1 MVLADLEAAEESL
14 MTVNN
19 TKAHCKF
26 FKLIYYISNKLF
38 FITDHDDQLN
48 MHGVFLHVLSDAIGS
63 VIVIATAL
71 VSWLVPGLL
80 WLKLY
85 MDPFLR
91 FYNLL
96 FNFSL

>member
-1 MVLADLEAAEESL
+1 MLFVTSYSILG
-14 MTVNN
+14 
-19 TKAHCKF
+19 
-26 FKLIYYISNKLF
+26 IYYWNFGNIFVDS
-38 FITDHDDQLN
+38 TSEQLN

-71 VSWLVPGLL
+71 VSWLLPGFV

-91 FYNLL
+91 WGAC
-96 FNFSL
+96 